1 MMPENKKSRQ
11 GITGMPAMGNLLS
24 KSLLTLTLSVS
35 IGDLLAQSKVNQNS
49 VPNFDF
55 EIRNQNKTLLLPEF
69 FEHRYRTEKDTVWE
83 YKCYNSKDSLISLD
97 TLTNTDGIRYY
108 SLFKSY
114 TDSSHK
120 YVDANGKKQFLP
132 VSSIIARYDKM
143 GTDKWMYIDYA
154 TNKFLYLKEY
164 KSDILRS
171 DKIVMP
177 ASKHEPGY
185 MVTYKYY
192 RVGK

>member
-1 MMPENKKSRQ
+1 MMPENWKSRL

-24 KSLLTLTLSVS
+24 KSLLTLAFTFSVG
-35 IGDLLAQSKVNQNS
+35 ILLAQD
-49 VPNFDF
+49 VP
-55 EIRNQNKTLLLPEF
+55 NQNKTLLLPEF
-69 FEHRYRTEKDTVWE
+69 FEHRYRTDKDTIWE
-83 YKCYNSKDSLISLD
+83 FKCYDSRDSLISPD
-97 TLTNTDGIRYY
+97 TLANTDGIRYY
-108 SLFKSY
+108 SLFKTY

-120 YVDANGKKQFLP
+120 YVDANGIKQFLP

-164 KSDILRS
+164 KSEILHS

-185 MVTYKYY
+185 MITYKYY

>member
-1 MMPENKKSRQ
+1 MMLGNRKNRYR
-11 GITGMPAMGNLLS
+11 ITGMPTVGHLLS
-24 KSLLTLTLSVS
+24 KSMLTLAFTFSVG
-35 IGDLLAQSKVNQNS
+35 ILLAQD
-49 VPNFDF
+49 VPNK
-55 EIRNQNKTLLLPEF
+55 NKTLLLPEF
-69 FEHRYRTEKDTVWE
+69 FEHRYRTDKDTIWE
-83 YKCYNSKDSLISLD
+83 FKCYDSRDSLIKMD

-120 YVDANGKKQFLP
+120 YVDANGIKQFLP

-164 KSDILRS
+164 KSEILRS
-171 DKIVMP
+171 DNVVFAGTKN
-177 ASKHEPGY
+177 KPGY
-185 MVTYKYY
+185 MVTFKYY